1 MLWLISMTV
10 FPDITDQEICSGEV
24 KRSPSKKG
32 EQVFLDTVIQN
43 STLASRNFGNDSDDE
58 SDSDVSEEGE
68 VLPTSSSGSE
78 ESDDDLLSAVDKGL
92 ENLDGHYILTRR
104 GQPRN

>member
-1 MLWLISMTV
+1 MLWLISMTI
-10 FPDITDQEICSGEV
+10 FPDFTDQEICSGEV
-24 KRSPSKKG
+24 RRNLSKKG

-58 SDSDVSEEGE
+58 SDSDVSEEDE

-78 ESDDDLLSAVDKGL
+78 ESDDDLLSGIDK
-92 ENLDGHYILTRR
+92 
-104 GQPRN
+104 